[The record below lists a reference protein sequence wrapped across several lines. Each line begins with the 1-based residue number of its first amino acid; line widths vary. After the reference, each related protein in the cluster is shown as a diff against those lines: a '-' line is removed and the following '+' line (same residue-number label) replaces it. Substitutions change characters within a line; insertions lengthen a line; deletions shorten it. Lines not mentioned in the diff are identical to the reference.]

1 MNTSKKFVFLI
12 LRHPIRFL
20 IRVLKGFKAN
30 QGILLSGAVAYYTL
44 LSIVPLFTLF
54 LIGLSHL
61 VDEQQLQGIITKN
74 LELIVPGYSQPI
86 LTEIENFLEHREVVG
101 TIGFLFL
108 IFFSSLAFTILEN
121 AMSVIF
127 FHRVQIHRRHFMVSA
142 ILPYLYILLLG
153 IGLLM
158 VTVISGALRAVKD
171 PKITL
176 LAWTLGVDDFA
187 GMILYVLGILGM
199 IVMLTSIY
207 MVMPVGKI
215 RLRHALVGGITGAI
229 LWEITRHILIWY
241 FSTISLVNVIYGSLA
256 TVIVALLS
264 LEAGAMILLLGA
276 QVIAEYERFDLEG
289 EDKQQEPQEM
299 DISPKKRYLP
309 SLKKKQKQ

>member
-12 LRHPIRFL
+12 LRHPVRFL

-30 QGILLSGAVAYYTL
+30 QGVLLSGAVAYYTL
-44 LSIVPLFTLF
+44 LSIIPLFTLF

-74 LELIVPGYSQPI
+74 LEMIVPGYSQPI
-86 LTEIENFLEHREVVG
+86 LNEIDNFLEHREIVG
-101 TIGFLFL
+101 TIGVLFL

-127 FHRVQIHRRHFMVSA
+127 FHRVQILRRHFMVSA

-158 VTVISGALRAVKD
+158 VTIISGALRAVKD
-171 PKITL
+171 PQITL

-187 GMILYVLGILGM
+187 GLILYLLGIVGM

-229 LWEITRHILIWY
+229 LWEVTRHILIWY

-276 QVIAEYERFDLEG
+276 QVIAEYERFDLEA
-289 EDKQQEPQEM
+289 EDQVQEPPGMETSQ
-299 DISPKKRYLP
+299 KKQYLA
-309 SLKKKQKQ
+309 SLKNKQKQ

>member
-20 IRVLKGFKAN
+20 VRVLKGFKAN

-44 LSIVPLFTLF
+44 LSIIPLFTLF

-61 VDEQQLQGIITKN
+61 VDEQQLQGIITNN
-74 LELIVPGYSQPI
+74 LEMIVPGYSQPI
-86 LTEIENFLEHREVVG
+86 LNEIENFLKHREVVG
-101 TIGFLFL
+101 TIGVLFL

-127 FHRVQIHRRHFMVSA
+127 FHRVQILRRHFMVSA

-158 VTVISGALRAVKD
+158 ITVISGALRAVKE
-171 PKITL
+171 PKIRL
-176 LAWTLGVDDFA
+176 LAWTLGMDDFA
-187 GMILYVLGILGM
+187 GTILYLLGIVGM
-199 IVMLTSIY
+199 IVVLTSIY

-215 RLRHALVGGITGAI
+215 RLRHALVGGITGAA
-229 LWEITRHILIWY
+229 LWEVTRHILIWY
-241 FSTISLVNVIYGSLA
+241 FSTISLVNIIYGSLA
-256 TVIVALLS
+256 TLIVALLS

-276 QVIAEYERFDLEG
+276 QVIAEYERFDLKTGNQTQEVQG
-289 EDKQQEPQEM
+289 METFRKQFH
-299 DISPKKRYLP
+299 LP
-309 SLKKKQKQ
+309 SLKKKHQQ

>member
-12 LRHPIRFL
+12 LRHPVRFL

-30 QGILLSGAVAYYTL
+30 QGVLLSGAVAYYTL
-44 LSIVPLFTLF
+44 LSIIPLFTLF

-74 LELIVPGYSQPI
+74 LEMIVPGYSQPI
-86 LTEIENFLEHREVVG
+86 LNEIDNFLEHREIVG
-101 TIGFLFL
+101 TIGVLFL

-127 FHRVQIHRRHFMVSA
+127 FHRVQILRRHFMVSA

-158 VTVISGALRAVKD
+158 VTIISGALRAVKD
-171 PKITL
+171 PQITL

-187 GMILYVLGILGM
+187 GLILYLLGIVGM

-229 LWEITRHILIWY
+229 LWEVTRHILIWY

-276 QVIAEYERFDLEG
+276 QVIAEYERFDLEA
-289 EDKQQEPQEM
+289 EDQAQEPPGMETSQ
-299 DISPKKRYLP
+299 KKQYRA
-309 SLKKKQKQ
+309 SLKNKQKQ

>member
-1 MNTSKKFVFLI
+1 MNSQKKYVVLI

-20 IRVLKGFKAN
+20 IRVLKGFRAN

-44 LSIVPLFTLF
+44 LSIIPLFTLL

-61 VDEQQLQGIITKN
+61 VDPQQLETIVSSN
-74 LELIVPGYSQPI
+74 LELIVPGYSESLI
-86 LTEIENFLEHREVVG
+86 AEIDHFLAHREVVG
-101 TIGFLFL
+101 TIGVLFL

-142 ILPYLYILLLG
+142 ILPYLFILLLG
-153 IGLLM
+153 IGFLM
-158 VTVISGALRAVKD
+158 ITVISGALQAVKG
-171 PKITL
+171 PHFTIF
-176 LAWTLGVDDFA
+176 AWTLGFDNFA
-187 GMILYVLGILGM
+187 ATILYILGIIGMIIL
-199 IVMLTSIY
+199 LTSFY

-215 RLRHALVGGITGAI
+215 RLRHALVGGITAAV
-229 LWEITRHILIWY
+229 LWEVTRHILIWY

-264 LEAGAMILLLGA
+264 LEAGSMILLLGA
-276 QVIAEYERFDLEG
+276 QVIAEYERFDLE
-289 EDKQQEPQEM
+289 EDEV
-299 DISPKKRYLP
+299 KKAAGMQTP
-309 SLKKKQKQ
+309 EKPDKFKKV